1 MTSGRGRR
9 TIRSRA
15 RPVRGFTYA
24 ELLAAVVITGIGICA
39 AMAGIRTG
47 LDTSHNTASMELS
60 RHLADSLRQYSMGL
74 AFSDPQGG
82 ATFGPEE
89 ASFAQYD
96 DLDDLVNLFLS
107 PPVDENG
114 TVMTEYAAWGQ
125 RILIKNID
133 PATLLEA
140 ADGTTDLLRI
150 KVIIERDG
158 LEIGEYPW
166 FRANL

>member
-1 MTSGRGRR
+1 
-9 TIRSRA
+9 
-15 RPVRGFTYA
+15 
-24 ELLAAVVITGIGICA
+24 LLTAVVITGIGICA

-60 RHLADSLRQYSMGL
+60 RHLADSFRQYTMGL
-74 AFSDPQGG
+74 AYDDPQGG

-96 DLDDLVNLFLS
+96 DLDDLDDLFLS

-114 TVMTEYAAWGQ
+114 AVMTEYTGWGQ
-125 RILIKNID
+125 RIRVTNVD
-133 PATLLEA
+133 PTTLLAA

-150 KVIIERDG
+150 KVIIERGG
-158 LEIGEYPW
+158 LEIGFYLW